1 MVISVATVLLT
12 ALAIYRISNRIAV
25 FDGSQQAAIKSGKR
39 QFGDKPLPI
48 AGSCKKLQD
57 IDRRGGPELK
67 HGSQRRRNVAIAS
80 EARLLYPVQDLFSGL
95 LGHAPVGGLRAL
107 PWRRIHGTGA

>member
-48 AGSCKKLQD
+48 AGLSAVSLVRHDGRHASASLGASFPIPCRLKL
-57 IDRRGGPELK
+57 
-67 HGSQRRRNVAIAS
+67 
-80 EARLLYPVQDLFSGL
+80 SG
-95 LGHAPVGGLRAL
+95 
-107 PWRRIHGTGA
+107 